1 MSVFICELKLCVF
14 DTEDSLCGTSR
25 YIKRLDKI
33 LIGLKPLWVT
43 REESKTSLRWNLG
56 ENLCGNSTMKILGNI
71 LFSVSVLWS
80 SCTYTGG
87 KSPENI
93 SIELQALTTS
103 LFHNYDP
110 TIRPFYTHGGPV
122 VDKIQIYILSIDS
135 VSEANMDYKMSMF
148 FRQSWNDSRL
158 MHEAIDDKGYL
169 EMDTRHV
176 SSLWIPD
183 LYIRNEKAANFHHV
197 TVPNSLI
204 YIYPDG
210 TVYFS
215 RRITG
220 TFSCFMKLHSYPL
233 DEQVCRFEVESYGH
247 SADFLYVKWHDV
259 PVKRV
264 DGLVSPQFEIG
275 DVSSYNCNEVYNDIL
290 YSCVGFNIQLSR
302 NYGYYLIQVYI
313 PTSLIVMLS
322 WVSFWLNIDAVP
334 ARISLGLLTVL
345 TMTTMSSSARSELP
359 RVSYIKAIDV
369 WMAICLLFVFAALIQ
384 FAHVNVLSRVER
396 RRRESVVEFKKTDE
410 NGSSHREVNQ
420 KEKPGVA
427 AEARE
432 KARTADRIARIAFP
446 LTFLVFNLAYWPV
459 YLVWDNK

>member
-1 MSVFICELKLCVF
+1 M
-14 DTEDSLCGTSR
+14 
-25 YIKRLDKI
+25 I
-33 LIGLKPLWVT
+33 L
-43 REESKTSLRWNLG
+43 
-56 ENLCGNSTMKILGNI
+56 
-71 LFSVSVLWS
+71 
-80 SCTYTGG
+80 
-87 KSPENI
+87 
-93 SIELQALTTS
+93 A
-103 LFHNYDP
+103 
-110 TIRPFYTHGGPV
+110 GGPV
-122 VDKIQIYILSIDS
+122 VDKVQIFILSIDS

-148 FRQSWNDSRL
+148 FRQTWNDSRL
-158 MHEAIDDKGYL
+158 MYTAIDDKGYI
-169 EMDTRHV
+169 EMDTRHL

-183 LYIRNEKAANFHHV
+183 LYIRNEKVANFHHV

-210 TVYFS
+210 TVYLS

-220 TFSCFMKLHSYPL
+220 TFSCFMKLHTYPL
-233 DEQVCRFEVESYGH
+233 DEQICRLEVESYGH
-247 SADFLYVKWHDV
+247 SADFLYVKWHDI

-264 DGLVSPQFEIG
+264 EGLVSPQFEIG
-275 DVSSYNCNEVYNDIL
+275 EVTSYTCDEVYNDIL
-290 YSCVGFNIQLSR
+290 YSCVGFNIKLSR

-384 FAHVNVLSRVER
+384 FAHVNVLARVER
-396 RRRESVVEFKKTDE
+396 RRRETIVEFKKTDE
-410 NGSSHREVNQ
+410 NGSKNGEFNT
-420 KEKPGVA
+420 KERAGPS

-432 KARTADRIARIAFP
+432 KARTADRVARVAFP
-446 LTFLVFNLAYWPV
+446 LTFLVFNLAYWPAYV
-459 YLVWDNK
+459 MWDNK